1 MNPSSDAHSR
11 SLEVAPSEPSPAASE
26 SAPFPANWQTAL
38 DALITSR
45 LSLFQLES
53 KEALVKA
60 ARSLIFITA
69 GALAILFAWGLIL
82 VGIIQLI
89 HLSTQWPWHWVAL
102 AAGGLHLLIA
112 LILVNLA
119 KPSNK
124 SAFPVTRAEFQK
136 DREWLHQVLKTKKSS
151 D

>member
-1 MNPSSDAHSR
+1 MNPPSDAYPA
-11 SLEVAPSEPSPAASE
+11 SLEISPSEQGGNAPE
-26 SAPFPANWQTAL
+26 SASAPENWHTAL
-38 DALITSR
+38 DSLITSR
-45 LSLFQLES
+45 LSLIRLES
-53 KEALVKA
+53 KEAMSKTI
-60 ARSLIFITA
+60 RSLVFIATA
-69 GALAILFAWGLIL
+69 ALAILFAWGLIL